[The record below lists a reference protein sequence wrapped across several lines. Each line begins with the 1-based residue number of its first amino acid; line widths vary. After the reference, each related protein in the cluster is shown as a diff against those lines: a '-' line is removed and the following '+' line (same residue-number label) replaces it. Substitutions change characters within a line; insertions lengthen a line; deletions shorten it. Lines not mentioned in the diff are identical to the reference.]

1 MENNNLQPTQAMR
14 EEAKRYPNGYL
25 YQIVGNYGPND
36 AVPPEAIAGAWK
48 IDASG
53 NIVGD
58 IIPNP
63 NFRQPGQEKR
73 SDAHSS

>member
-1 MENNNLQPTQAMR
+1 MKGKLLDNNKPQPTQAMC
-14 EEAKRYPNGYL
+14 EEAKRHPNGYL

-48 IDASG
+48 IDAEG

-58 IIPNP
+58 FIPNP
-63 NFRQPGQEKR
+63 NFRRSGQE
-73 SDAHSS
+73 